1 MYEYPYYNN
10 LKKVKIENMLNY
22 LNKLLTKILI
32 CLLFSTTTI
41 FSAENDNKVYEQL
54 NVFGE
59 AFDRINEMYVEEV
72 DVERL
77 IQSAINGMLNSLD
90 PHSGFLPPRSY
101 EDMQIDTK
109 GSFGGLGIEVTQE
122 EGFVKVVSPMDDTPA
137 FRAGVE
143 AGDYITHIDGEPI
156 LGLSLSEAVEKMRGP
171 VGEKIVITIVR
182 VSEDEPFDVTIVR
195 DIIKLVAARVRY
207 EDNVVIMRVSTFNE
221 QTIPNLKDGVKKVL
235 QENNGMRNVN
245 GFILDLRNNPG
256 GLLSE
261 AVSVSDL
268 FLNEGEI
275 VSTRGRTD
283 SNMDR
288 FTASKGDLAEGLP
301 LIVLINGGSA
311 SASEIVAGALQDHSR
326 AILVG
331 TKTFGKGSVQTVV
344 PLVGD
349 VAMRLTTARYFTPS
363 GRSIQAMGVSPD
375 IIVEPQPPVS
385 KEDLEEMKQGRER
398 LKEIDLRGALS
409 NENLTDDEK
418 NLIETERERRE
429 IIAER
434 RRNDFQLAHALDLIK
449 GLSKMSINE

>member
-1 MYEYPYYNN
+1 MKFFYR
-10 LKKVKIENMLNY
+10 I
-22 LNKLLTKILI
+22 TFQALI
-32 CLLFSTTTI
+32 FLFL
-41 FSAENDNKVYEQL
+41 FLPALFAAENDDKVYEQL

-59 AFDRINEMYVEEV
+59 AFDKINEMYVEDV

-109 GSFGGLGIEVTQE
+109 GSFGGLGIEVTME

-137 FRAGVE
+137 SRAGVE

-156 LGLSLSEAVEKMRGP
+156 LGLSLNEAVERMRGP

-182 VSEDEPFDVTIVR
+182 VSEDEPFDVTIIR
-195 DIIKLVAARVRY
+195 DTIKLVAARVRV
-207 EDNVVIMRVSTFNE
+207 EDGVVIMRVSTFNE
-221 QTIPNLKDGVKKVL
+221 QTTPNLIEGVEKVL
-235 QENNGMRNVN
+235 QETEGISAVS

-268 FLNEGEI
+268 FLEEGEI
-275 VSTRGRTD
+275 VSTRGRSKSD
-283 SNMDR
+283 MDR
-288 FTASKGDLAEGLP
+288 FSASKGDIAEGRP

-344 PLVGD
+344 PLAGK

-375 IIVEPQPPVS
+375 IIVEPQPPMS
-385 KEDLEEMKQGRER
+385 KEDLEDMKQGRER

-409 NENLTDDEK
+409 NDNLTEEQK
-418 NLIETERERRE
+418 EIIESEREKRE
-429 IIAER
+429 TIADR
-434 RRNDFQLAHALDLIK
+434 RRKDFQLAHALDLIK
-449 GLSKMSINE
+449 GLSTVIYND

>member
-1 MYEYPYYNN
+1 
-10 LKKVKIENMLNY
+10 MLNY
-22 LNKLLTKILI
+22 LNKTLAKILI
-32 CLLFSTTTI
+32 CLLLSTTAI
-41 FSAENDNKVYEQL
+41 SSAENDNKVYEQL

-59 AFDRINEMYVEEV
+59 AFDKINEMYVEEV

-195 DIIKLVAARVRY
+195 DTIKLVAARVRY

-283 SNMDR
+283 SDMDR

-375 IIVEPQPPVS
+375 IIVEQQPLVS

-449 GLSKMSINE
+449 GLSTMSINE

>member
-1 MYEYPYYNN
+1 
-10 LKKVKIENMLNY
+10 MLNY
-22 LNKLLTKILI
+22 LNKSLTKILI
-32 CLLFSTTTI
+32 CLLFSTTAI

-143 AGDYITHIDGEPI
+143 AGDYITHLDGEPI

-195 DIIKLVAARVRY
+195 DTIKLVAARVRY

-256 GLLSE
+256 GLLSA

-283 SNMDR
+283 SDMDR

-375 IIVEPQPPVS
+375 IIVEQQPPVS

>member
-1 MYEYPYYNN
+1 MKFFYR
-10 LKKVKIENMLNY
+10 I
-22 LNKLLTKILI
+22 TFQALI
-32 CLLFSTTTI
+32 FLFL
-41 FSAENDNKVYEQL
+41 FLPALFAAENDDKVYEQL

-59 AFDRINEMYVEEV
+59 AFDKINEMYVEDV

-109 GSFGGLGIEVTQE
+109 GSFGGLGIEVTME

-137 FRAGVE
+137 SRAGVE

-156 LGLSLSEAVEKMRGP
+156 LGLSLNEAVERMRGP

-182 VSEDEPFDVTIVR
+182 VSEDEPFDVTIIR
-195 DIIKLVAARVRY
+195 DTIKLVAARVRV
-207 EDNVVIMRVSTFNE
+207 EDGVVIMRVSTFNE
-221 QTIPNLKDGVKKVL
+221 QTTPNLIEGVEKVL
-235 QENNGMRNVN
+235 QETEGISGVS

-268 FLNEGEI
+268 FLEEGEI
-275 VSTRGRTD
+275 VSTRGRSKSD
-283 SNMDR
+283 MDR
-288 FTASKGDLAEGLP
+288 FSASKGDIAEGRP

-344 PLVGD
+344 PLAGK

-375 IIVEPQPPVS
+375 IIVEPQPPMS
-385 KEDLEEMKQGRER
+385 KEDLEDMKQGRER

-409 NENLTDDEK
+409 NDNLTEEQK
-418 NLIETERERRE
+418 EIIESEREKRE
-429 IIAER
+429 TIADR
-434 RRNDFQLAHALDLIK
+434 RRKDFQLAHALDLIK
-449 GLSKMSINE
+449 GLSTMIYND

>member
-1 MYEYPYYNN
+1 MSSRSINN

-22 LNKLLTKILI
+22 LNKSLTKILI

-195 DIIKLVAARVRY
+195 DTIKLVAARVRY

-283 SNMDR
+283 SDMDR

-301 LIVLINGGSA
+301 LIILINGGSA
-311 SASEIVAGALQDHSR
+311 SASEIVAGALQDHGR

-375 IIVEPQPPVS
+375 IIVEQQPPVS

-449 GLSKMSINE
+449 GLSKMNINE

>member
-1 MYEYPYYNN
+1 MKFFYR
-10 LKKVKIENMLNY
+10 I
-22 LNKLLTKILI
+22 TFQALI
-32 CLLFSTTTI
+32 FLFL
-41 FSAENDNKVYEQL
+41 FLPALFAAENDDKVYEQL

-59 AFDRINEMYVEEV
+59 AFDKINEMYVEDV

-109 GSFGGLGIEVTQE
+109 GSFGGLGIEVTME

-137 FRAGVE
+137 FRAGVK

-156 LGLSLSEAVEKMRGP
+156 LGLSLNEAVERMRGP

-182 VSEDEPFDVTIVR
+182 VSEDEPFDVTIIR
-195 DIIKLVAARVRY
+195 DTIKLVAARVRV
-207 EDNVVIMRVSTFNE
+207 EDGVVIMRVSTFNE
-221 QTIPNLKDGVKKVL
+221 QTTPNLIEGVEKVL
-235 QENNGMRNVN
+235 QETEGISGVS

-268 FLNEGEI
+268 FLEEGEI
-275 VSTRGRTD
+275 VSTRGRSKSD
-283 SNMDR
+283 MDR
-288 FTASKGDLAEGLP
+288 FSASKGDIAEGRP

-344 PLVGD
+344 PLAGK

-375 IIVEPQPPVS
+375 IIVEPQPPMS
-385 KEDLEEMKQGRER
+385 KEDLEDMKEGRER

-409 NENLTDDEK
+409 NDNLTEEQK
-418 NLIETERERRE
+418 EIIESEREKRE
-429 IIAER
+429 TIADR
-434 RRNDFQLAHALDLIK
+434 RRKDFQLAHALDLIK
-449 GLSKMSINE
+449 GLSTVIYND

>member
-1 MYEYPYYNN
+1 MSNFSITN

-22 LNKLLTKILI
+22 LNKSLTKILI

-195 DIIKLVAARVRY
+195 DTIKLVAARVRY
-207 EDNVVIMRVSTFNE
+207 EENVVIMRVSTFNE
-221 QTIPNLKDGVKKVL
+221 QTTPNLKDGVKKVL

-283 SNMDR
+283 SDMDR

-311 SASEIVAGALQDHSR
+311 SASEIVAGALQDQSR

-331 TKTFGKGSVQTVV
+331 TKTFGKGSVQTII

-375 IIVEPQPPVS
+375 IIVEPQSPVS
-385 KEDLEEMKQGRER
+385 KEDLEEMKKGRER

-449 GLSKMSINE
+449 GLTKMSINE

>member
-1 MYEYPYYNN
+1 
-10 LKKVKIENMLNY
+10 MLNY
-22 LNKLLTKILI
+22 LNKTLTTILI

-195 DIIKLVAARVRY
+195 DTIKLVAARVRY

-256 GLLSE
+256 GLLSA

-283 SNMDR
+283 SDMDR

-375 IIVEPQPPVS
+375 IIVEQQPPVS

-429 IIAER
+429 IMAER

>member
-1 MYEYPYYNN
+1 MKFFYR
-10 LKKVKIENMLNY
+10 I
-22 LNKLLTKILI
+22 TFQALI
-32 CLLFSTTTI
+32 FLFL
-41 FSAENDNKVYEQL
+41 FLPALFAAENDDKVYEQL

-59 AFDRINEMYVEEV
+59 AFDKINEMYVEDV

-109 GSFGGLGIEVTQE
+109 GSFGGLGIEVTME

-137 FRAGVE
+137 FRAGVK

-156 LGLSLSEAVEKMRGP
+156 LGLSLNEAVERMRGP

-182 VSEDEPFDVTIVR
+182 VSEDEPFDVTIIR
-195 DIIKLVAARVRY
+195 DTIKLVAARVRV
-207 EDNVVIMRVSTFNE
+207 EDSVVIMRVSTFNE
-221 QTIPNLKDGVKKVL
+221 QTTPNLIEGVEKVL
-235 QENNGMRNVN
+235 QETKGISGVS

-268 FLNEGEI
+268 FLEEGEI
-275 VSTRGRTD
+275 VSTRGRSKSD
-283 SNMDR
+283 MDR
-288 FTASKGDLAEGLP
+288 FSASKGDIAEGRP

-344 PLVGD
+344 PLAGK

-375 IIVEPQPPVS
+375 IIVEPQPPMS
-385 KEDLEEMKQGRER
+385 KEDLEDMKQGRER

-409 NENLTDDEK
+409 NDNLTEEQK
-418 NLIETERERRE
+418 EIIESEREKRE
-429 IIAER
+429 TIADR
-434 RRNDFQLAHALDLIK
+434 RRKDFQLAHALDLIK
-449 GLSKMSINE
+449 GLSTVIYND

>member
-1 MYEYPYYNN
+1 
-10 LKKVKIENMLNY
+10 MLNY
-22 LNKLLTKILI
+22 LNKSLTKILI

-221 QTIPNLKDGVKKVL
+221 QTIPNLKDGVKTVL

-283 SNMDR
+283 SDMDR

-375 IIVEPQPPVS
+375 IIVELQPPVS

-449 GLSKMSINE
+449 GLTKMSINE

>member
-1 MYEYPYYNN
+1 M
-10 LKKVKIENMLNY
+10 LKY
-22 LNKLLTKILI
+22 LNKSLTKILI
-32 CLLFSTTTI
+32 CLLFSATTSS
-41 FSAENDNKVYEQL
+41 SAENDNKVYEQL

-171 VGEKIVITIVR
+171 VGEKIIITIVR

-195 DIIKLVAARVRY
+195 DTIKLVAARVRY

-283 SNMDR
+283 SDMDR

-331 TKTFGKGSVQTVV
+331 TKTFGKGSVQTII

-375 IIVEPQPPVS
+375 IIVEQQPPVS
-385 KEDLEEMKQGRER
+385 KGDLEEMKQDRER

>member
-1 MYEYPYYNN
+1 MKFFYR
-10 LKKVKIENMLNY
+10 I
-22 LNKLLTKILI
+22 TFQALI
-32 CLLFSTTTI
+32 FLFL
-41 FSAENDNKVYEQL
+41 FLPALFAAENDDKVYEQL

-59 AFDRINEMYVEEV
+59 AFDKINEMYVEDV

-109 GSFGGLGIEVTQE
+109 GSFGGLGIEVTME

-156 LGLSLSEAVEKMRGP
+156 LGLSLNEAVERMRGP

-182 VSEDEPFDVTIVR
+182 VSEDEPFDVTIIR
-195 DIIKLVAARVRY
+195 DTIKLVAARVRV
-207 EDNVVIMRVSTFNE
+207 EDGVVIMRVSTFNE
-221 QTIPNLKDGVKKVL
+221 QTTPNLIEGVEKVL
-235 QENNGMRNVN
+235 QETEGISGVS

-268 FLNEGEI
+268 FLEEGEI
-275 VSTRGRTD
+275 VSTRGRSKSD
-283 SNMDR
+283 MDR
-288 FTASKGDLAEGLP
+288 FSASKGDIAEGRP

-311 SASEIVAGALQDHSR
+311 SASEIVAGALQDHGR

-344 PLVGD
+344 PLAGK

-375 IIVEPQPPVS
+375 IIVEPQPPMS
-385 KEDLEEMKQGRER
+385 KEDLEDMKQGRER

-409 NENLTDDEK
+409 NDNLTEEQK
-418 NLIETERERRE
+418 EIIESEREKRE
-429 IIAER
+429 TIADR
-434 RRNDFQLAHALDLIK
+434 RRKDFQLAHALDLIK
-449 GLSKMSINE
+449 GLTTVIYND

>member
-1 MYEYPYYNN
+1 MSSRSINN
-10 LKKVKIENMLNY
+10 IKKVKIENMLNY
-22 LNKLLTKILI
+22 LNKSLTKILI
-32 CLLFSTTTI
+32 CLLFSATTSL
-41 FSAENDNKVYEQL
+41 SAENDNKVYEQL

-195 DIIKLVAARVRY
+195 DTIKLVAARVRY

-283 SNMDR
+283 SDMER

-301 LIVLINGGSA
+301 LIILINGGSA

-449 GLSKMSINE
+449 GLTKMSINE

>member
-1 MYEYPYYNN
+1 MKFFYR
-10 LKKVKIENMLNY
+10 I
-22 LNKLLTKILI
+22 TFQALI
-32 CLLFSTTTI
+32 FLFL
-41 FSAENDNKVYEQL
+41 FLPALFAAENDDKVYEQL

-59 AFDRINEMYVEEV
+59 AFDKINEMYVEDV

-109 GSFGGLGIEVTQE
+109 GSFGGLGIEVTME

-137 FRAGVE
+137 FRAGVK

-156 LGLSLSEAVEKMRGP
+156 LGLSLNEAVERMRGP

-182 VSEDEPFDVTIVR
+182 VSEDEPFDVTIIR
-195 DIIKLVAARVRY
+195 DTIKLVAARVRV
-207 EDNVVIMRVSTFNE
+207 EDGVVIMRVSTFNE
-221 QTIPNLKDGVKKVL
+221 QTTPNLIEGVEKVL
-235 QENNGMRNVN
+235 QETEGISGVS

-268 FLNEGEI
+268 FLEEGEI
-275 VSTRGRTD
+275 VSTRGRSKSD
-283 SNMDR
+283 MDR
-288 FTASKGDLAEGLP
+288 FSASKGDIAEGRP

-344 PLVGD
+344 PLAGK

-375 IIVEPQPPVS
+375 IIVEPQPPMS
-385 KEDLEEMKQGRER
+385 KEDLEDMKQGRER

-409 NENLTDDEK
+409 NDNLTEEQK
-418 NLIETERERRE
+418 EIIESEREKRE
-429 IIAER
+429 TIADR
-434 RRNDFQLAHALDLIK
+434 RRKDFQLAHALDLIK
-449 GLSKMSINE
+449 GLTTVIYND

>member
-1 MYEYPYYNN
+1 MSNCSITN

-22 LNKLLTKILI
+22 LNKSLTKILI

-195 DIIKLVAARVRY
+195 DTIKLVAARVRY

-283 SNMDR
+283 SDMDR

-311 SASEIVAGALQDHSR
+311 SASEIVAGALQDQSR

-331 TKTFGKGSVQTVV
+331 TKTFGKGSVQTII

-375 IIVEPQPPVS
+375 IIVEQQPPVS

>member
-1 MYEYPYYNN
+1 MKFFYR
-10 LKKVKIENMLNY
+10 I
-22 LNKLLTKILI
+22 TFQALI
-32 CLLFSTTTI
+32 FLFL
-41 FSAENDNKVYEQL
+41 FLPALFAAENDDKVYEQL

-59 AFDRINEMYVEEV
+59 AFDKINEMYVEDV

-109 GSFGGLGIEVTQE
+109 GSFGGLGIEVTME

-137 FRAGVE
+137 FRAGVK

-156 LGLSLSEAVEKMRGP
+156 LGLSLNEAVERMRGP

-182 VSEDEPFDVTIVR
+182 VSEDEPFDVTIIR
-195 DIIKLVAARVRY
+195 DTIKLVAARVRV
-207 EDNVVIMRVSTFNE
+207 EDGVVIMRVSTFNE
-221 QTIPNLKDGVKKVL
+221 QTTPNLIEGVEKVL
-235 QENNGMRNVN
+235 QETEGISGVS

-268 FLNEGEI
+268 FLEEGEI
-275 VSTRGRTD
+275 VSTRGRSKSD
-283 SNMDR
+283 MDR
-288 FTASKGDLAEGLP
+288 FSASKGDIAEGRP

-311 SASEIVAGALQDHSR
+311 SASEIVAGALQDHGR

-344 PLVGD
+344 PLAGK

-375 IIVEPQPPVS
+375 IIVEPQPPMS
-385 KEDLEEMKQGRER
+385 KEDLEDMKQGRER

-409 NENLTDDEK
+409 NDNLTEEQK
-418 NLIETERERRE
+418 EIIESEREKRE
-429 IIAER
+429 TIADR
-434 RRNDFQLAHALDLIK
+434 RRKDFQLAHALDLIK
-449 GLSKMSINE
+449 GLSTVIYND

>member
-1 MYEYPYYNN
+1 MKFFYR
-10 LKKVKIENMLNY
+10 I
-22 LNKLLTKILI
+22 TFQALI
-32 CLLFSTTTI
+32 FLFL
-41 FSAENDNKVYEQL
+41 FLPALFAAENDDKVYEQL

-59 AFDRINEMYVEEV
+59 AFDKINEMYVEDV

-109 GSFGGLGIEVTQE
+109 GSFGGLGIEVTME

-156 LGLSLSEAVEKMRGP
+156 LGLSLNEAVERMRGP

-182 VSEDEPFDVTIVR
+182 VSEDEPFDVTIIR
-195 DIIKLVAARVRY
+195 DTIKLVAARVRV
-207 EDNVVIMRVSTFNE
+207 EDGVVIMRVSTFNE
-221 QTIPNLKDGVKKVL
+221 QTTPNLIEGVEKVL
-235 QENNGMRNVN
+235 QETEGISGVS

-268 FLNEGEI
+268 FLEEGEI
-275 VSTRGRTD
+275 VSTRGRSKSD
-283 SNMDR
+283 MDR
-288 FTASKGDLAEGLP
+288 FSASKGDIAEGRP

-311 SASEIVAGALQDHSR
+311 SASEIVAGALQDHGR

-344 PLVGD
+344 PLAGK

-375 IIVEPQPPVS
+375 IIVEPQPPMS
-385 KEDLEEMKQGRER
+385 KEDLEDMKQGRER

-409 NENLTDDEK
+409 NDNLTEEQK
-418 NLIETERERRE
+418 EIIESEREKRE
-429 IIAER
+429 TIADR
-434 RRNDFQLAHALDLIK
+434 RRKDFQLAHALDLIK
-449 GLSKMSINE
+449 GLSTVIYND

>member
-1 MYEYPYYNN
+1 
-10 LKKVKIENMLNY
+10 MLNY
-22 LNKLLTKILI
+22 LNKTLTKILI
-32 CLLFSTTTI
+32 CLLISTTTI

-143 AGDYITHIDGEPI
+143 AGDYITHLDGEPI

-283 SNMDR
+283 SDMDR

-418 NLIETERERRE
+418 NLIEIERERRE

-434 RRNDFQLAHALDLIK
+434 RRDDFQLAHALDLIK

>member
-1 MYEYPYYNN
+1 
-10 LKKVKIENMLNY
+10 MLNY
-22 LNKLLTKILI
+22 LNKSLTKILI

-195 DIIKLVAARVRY
+195 DTIKLVAARVRY

-283 SNMDR
+283 SDMDR

-375 IIVEPQPPVS
+375 IIVEQQPPVS

-398 LKEIDLRGALS
+398 LKEIDLRGAFS

>member
-1 MYEYPYYNN
+1 MKFFYR
-10 LKKVKIENMLNY
+10 I
-22 LNKLLTKILI
+22 TFQALI
-32 CLLFSTTTI
+32 FLFL
-41 FSAENDNKVYEQL
+41 FLPALFAAENDDKVYEQL

-59 AFDRINEMYVEEV
+59 AFDKINEMYVEDV

-109 GSFGGLGIEVTQE
+109 GSFGGLGIEVTME

-156 LGLSLSEAVEKMRGP
+156 LGLSLNEAVERMRGP

-182 VSEDEPFDVTIVR
+182 VSEDEPFDVTIIR
-195 DIIKLVAARVRY
+195 DTIKLVAARVRV
-207 EDNVVIMRVSTFNE
+207 EDGVVIMRVSTFNE
-221 QTIPNLKDGVKKVL
+221 QTTPNLIEGVEKVL
-235 QENNGMRNVN
+235 QETEGISGVS

-268 FLNEGEI
+268 FLEEGEI
-275 VSTRGRTD
+275 VSTRGRSKSD
-283 SNMDR
+283 MDR
-288 FTASKGDLAEGLP
+288 FSASKGDIAEGRP

-344 PLVGD
+344 PLAGK

-375 IIVEPQPPVS
+375 IIVEPQPPMS
-385 KEDLEEMKQGRER
+385 KEDLEDMKQGRER

-409 NENLTDDEK
+409 NDNLTEEQK
-418 NLIETERERRE
+418 EIIESEREKRE
-429 IIAER
+429 TIADR
-434 RRNDFQLAHALDLIK
+434 RRKDFQLAHALDLIK
-449 GLSKMSINE
+449 GLSTVIYND

>member
-1 MYEYPYYNN
+1 
-10 LKKVKIENMLNY
+10 MLNY
-22 LNKLLTKILI
+22 LNKSLTKILI

-195 DIIKLVAARVRY
+195 DTIKLVAARVRY

-283 SNMDR
+283 SDMDR

>member
-1 MYEYPYYNN
+1 
-10 LKKVKIENMLNY
+10 MLNY
-22 LNKLLTKILI
+22 LNKSLTKILI
-32 CLLFSTTTI
+32 CLLFSTNTI

-143 AGDYITHIDGEPI
+143 AGDYITHLDGEPI

-195 DIIKLVAARVRY
+195 DTIKLVAARVRY

-283 SNMDR
+283 SDMDR

-375 IIVEPQPPVS
+375 IIVELQPPVS

>member
-1 MYEYPYYNN
+1 MRFFYR
-10 LKKVKIENMLNY
+10 I
-22 LNKLLTKILI
+22 TFQALI
-32 CLLFSTTTI
+32 FLFL
-41 FSAENDNKVYEQL
+41 FLPALFAAENDDKVYEQL

-59 AFDRINEMYVEEV
+59 AFDKINEMYVEDV

-109 GSFGGLGIEVTQE
+109 GSFGGLGIEVTME

-156 LGLSLSEAVEKMRGP
+156 LGLSLNEAVERMRGP

-182 VSEDEPFDVTIVR
+182 VSEDEPFDVTIIR
-195 DIIKLVAARVRY
+195 DTIKLVAARVRV
-207 EDNVVIMRVSTFNE
+207 EDGVVIMRVSTFNE
-221 QTIPNLKDGVKKVL
+221 QTTPNLIEGVEKVL
-235 QENNGMRNVN
+235 QETEGISGVS

-256 GLLSE
+256 GLLNE

-268 FLNEGEI
+268 FLEEGEI
-275 VSTRGRTD
+275 VSTRGRLKSD
-283 SNMDR
+283 MDR
-288 FTASKGDLAEGLP
+288 FSASKGDIAEGRP

-311 SASEIVAGALQDHSR
+311 SASEIVAGALQDHGR

-344 PLVGD
+344 PLAGK

-375 IIVEPQPPVS
+375 IIVEPQPPMS
-385 KEDLEEMKQGRER
+385 KEDLEDMKQGRER

-409 NENLTDDEK
+409 NDNLTEEQK
-418 NLIETERERRE
+418 EIIESEREKRE
-429 IIAER
+429 TIADR
-434 RRNDFQLAHALDLIK
+434 RRKDFQLAHALDLIK
-449 GLSKMSINE
+449 GLSTVIYND

>member
-1 MYEYPYYNN
+1 MKFFYR
-10 LKKVKIENMLNY
+10 I
-22 LNKLLTKILI
+22 TFQALI
-32 CLLFSTTTI
+32 FLFL
-41 FSAENDNKVYEQL
+41 FLPALFAAENDDKVYEQL

-59 AFDRINEMYVEEV
+59 AFDKINEMYVEDV

-109 GSFGGLGIEVTQE
+109 GSFGGLGIEVTME

-137 FRAGVE
+137 FRAGVK

-156 LGLSLSEAVEKMRGP
+156 LGLSLNEAVERMRGP

-182 VSEDEPFDVTIVR
+182 VSEDEPFDVTIIR
-195 DIIKLVAARVRY
+195 DTIKLVAARVRV
-207 EDNVVIMRVSTFNE
+207 EDGVVIMRVSTFNE
-221 QTIPNLKDGVKKVL
+221 QTTPNLIEGVEKVL
-235 QENNGMRNVN
+235 KETEGISGVS

-268 FLNEGEI
+268 FLEEGEI
-275 VSTRGRTD
+275 VSTRGRSKSD
-283 SNMDR
+283 MDR
-288 FTASKGDLAEGLP
+288 FSASKGDIAEGRP

-311 SASEIVAGALQDHSR
+311 SASEIVAGALQDHGR

-344 PLVGD
+344 PLAGK

-375 IIVEPQPPVS
+375 IIVEPQPPMS
-385 KEDLEEMKQGRER
+385 KEDLEDMKQGRER

-409 NENLTDDEK
+409 NDNLTEEQK
-418 NLIETERERRE
+418 EIIESEREKRE
-429 IIAER
+429 TIADR
-434 RRNDFQLAHALDLIK
+434 RRKDFQLAHALDLIK
-449 GLSKMSINE
+449 GLSTVIYND

>member
-1 MYEYPYYNN
+1 MKFFYR
-10 LKKVKIENMLNY
+10 I
-22 LNKLLTKILI
+22 TFQALI
-32 CLLFSTTTI
+32 FLFL
-41 FSAENDNKVYEQL
+41 FLPALFAAENDDKVYEQL

-59 AFDRINEMYVEEV
+59 AFDKINEMYVEDV

-109 GSFGGLGIEVTQE
+109 GSFGGLGIEVTME

-137 FRAGVE
+137 FRAGVK

-156 LGLSLSEAVEKMRGP
+156 LGLSLNEAVERMRGP
-171 VGEKIVITIVR
+171 VGAKIVITIVR
-182 VSEDEPFDVTIVR
+182 VSEDEPFDVTIIR
-195 DIIKLVAARVRY
+195 DTIKLVAARVRV
-207 EDNVVIMRVSTFNE
+207 EDGVVIMRVSTFNE
-221 QTIPNLKDGVKKVL
+221 QTTPNLIEGVEKVL
-235 QENNGMRNVN
+235 QETEGISGVS

-268 FLNEGEI
+268 FLEEGEI
-275 VSTRGRTD
+275 VSTRGRSKSD
-283 SNMDR
+283 MDR
-288 FTASKGDLAEGLP
+288 FSASKGDIAEGRP

-344 PLVGD
+344 PLAGK

-375 IIVEPQPPVS
+375 IIVEPQPPMS
-385 KEDLEEMKQGRER
+385 KEDLEDMKQGRER

-409 NENLTDDEK
+409 NDNLTEEQK
-418 NLIETERERRE
+418 EIIESERERRE
-429 IIAER
+429 TIADR
-434 RRNDFQLAHALDLIK
+434 RRKDFQLAHALDLIK
-449 GLSKMSINE
+449 GLTTVIYND

>member
-1 MYEYPYYNN
+1 
-10 LKKVKIENMLNY
+10 MLNY
-22 LNKLLTKILI
+22 LNKSLTKILI
-32 CLLFSTTTI
+32 CLLFSTNTI

-283 SNMDR
+283 SDMDR

-449 GLSKMSINE
+449 GLTKMSINE

>member
-1 MYEYPYYNN
+1 MKFFYR
-10 LKKVKIENMLNY
+10 I
-22 LNKLLTKILI
+22 TFQALI
-32 CLLFSTTTI
+32 FLFL
-41 FSAENDNKVYEQL
+41 FLPALFAAENDDKVYEQL

-59 AFDRINEMYVEEV
+59 AFDKINEMYVEDV

-109 GSFGGLGIEVTQE
+109 GSFGGLGIEVTME

-137 FRAGVE
+137 FRAGVK

-156 LGLSLSEAVEKMRGP
+156 LGLSLNEAVERMRGP

-182 VSEDEPFDVTIVR
+182 VSEDEPFDVTIIR
-195 DIIKLVAARVRY
+195 DTIKLVAARVRV
-207 EDNVVIMRVSTFNE
+207 EDGVVIMRVSTFNE
-221 QTIPNLKDGVKKVL
+221 QTTPNLIEGVEKVL
-235 QENNGMRNVN
+235 QETEGISAVS

-268 FLNEGEI
+268 FLEEGEI
-275 VSTRGRTD
+275 VSTRGRSKSD
-283 SNMDR
+283 MDR
-288 FTASKGDLAEGLP
+288 FSASKGDIAEGRP

-344 PLVGD
+344 PLAGK

-375 IIVEPQPPVS
+375 IIVEPQPPMS
-385 KEDLEEMKQGRER
+385 KEDLEDMKQGRER

-409 NENLTDDEK
+409 NDNLTEEQK
-418 NLIETERERRE
+418 EIIESEREKRE
-429 IIAER
+429 TIADR
-434 RRNDFQLAHALDLIK
+434 RRKDFQLAHALDLIK
-449 GLSKMSINE
+449 GLSTVIYND

>member
-1 MYEYPYYNN
+1 
-10 LKKVKIENMLNY
+10 
-22 LNKLLTKILI
+22 
-32 CLLFSTTTI
+32 
-41 FSAENDNKVYEQL
+41 
-54 NVFGE
+54 
-59 AFDRINEMYVEEV
+59 
-72 DVERL
+72 
-77 IQSAINGMLNSLD
+77 
-90 PHSGFLPPRSY
+90 
-101 EDMQIDTK
+101 MQIDTK

-122 EGFVKVVSPMDDTPA
+122 EGFVKVVSPMDATPA
-137 FRAGVE
+137 VRAWVE
-143 AGDYITHIDGEPI
+143 AGDYITHLDGEPI

-283 SNMDR
+283 SDMDR

-311 SASEIVAGALQDHSR
+311 SASEIVAGALQDQSR

-331 TKTFGKGSVQTVV
+331 TKTFGKGSVQTII

-375 IIVEPQPPVS
+375 IIVEPQSPVS
-385 KEDLEEMKQGRER
+385 KEDLEEMKKGRER

>member
-1 MYEYPYYNN
+1 MSNHSINN
-10 LKKVKIENMLNY
+10 LKKAKIENMLNY
-22 LNKLLTKILI
+22 LNKSMTKILI
-32 CLLFSTTTI
+32 CLLLSATTS

-195 DIIKLVAARVRY
+195 DTIKLVAARVRY

-221 QTIPNLKDGVKKVL
+221 QTIPNLKDGVKKVI

-283 SNMDR
+283 SDMER

-301 LIVLINGGSA
+301 LIILINGGSA

-375 IIVEPQPPVS
+375 IIVELQPPVS

-449 GLSKMSINE
+449 GLTKMSIND

>member
-1 MYEYPYYNN
+1 MKFFYR
-10 LKKVKIENMLNY
+10 I
-22 LNKLLTKILI
+22 TFQALI
-32 CLLFSTTTI
+32 FLFL
-41 FSAENDNKVYEQL
+41 FLPALFAAENDDKVYEQL

-59 AFDRINEMYVEEV
+59 AFDKINEMYVEDV

-109 GSFGGLGIEVTQE
+109 GSFGGLGIEVTME

-137 FRAGVE
+137 FRAGVK

-156 LGLSLSEAVEKMRGP
+156 LGLSLNEAVERMRGP

-182 VSEDEPFDVTIVR
+182 VSEDEPFDVTIIR
-195 DIIKLVAARVRY
+195 DTIKLVAARVRV
-207 EDNVVIMRVSTFNE
+207 EDGVVIMRVSTFNE
-221 QTIPNLKDGVKKVL
+221 QTTPNLIEGVEKVL
-235 QENNGMRNVN
+235 QETEGISGVS

-268 FLNEGEI
+268 FLEEGEI
-275 VSTRGRTD
+275 VSTRGRSKSD
-283 SNMDR
+283 MDR
-288 FTASKGDLAEGLP
+288 FSASKGDIAEGRP

-344 PLVGD
+344 PLAGK
-349 VAMRLTTARYFTPS
+349 VAMRITTARYFTPS

-375 IIVEPQPPVS
+375 IIVEPQPPMS
-385 KEDLEEMKQGRER
+385 KEDLEDMKQGRER

-409 NENLTDDEK
+409 NDNLTEEQK
-418 NLIETERERRE
+418 EIIESEREKRE
-429 IIAER
+429 TIADR
-434 RRNDFQLAHALDLIK
+434 RRKDFQLAHALDLIK
-449 GLSKMSINE
+449 GLTTVIYND

>member
-1 MYEYPYYNN
+1 MKFFYR
-10 LKKVKIENMLNY
+10 I
-22 LNKLLTKILI
+22 TFQALI
-32 CLLFSTTTI
+32 FLFL
-41 FSAENDNKVYEQL
+41 FLPALFAAENDDKVYEQL

-59 AFDRINEMYVEEV
+59 AFDKINEMYVEDV

-109 GSFGGLGIEVTQE
+109 GSFGGLGIEVTME

-137 FRAGVE
+137 FRAGVK

-156 LGLSLSEAVEKMRGP
+156 LGLSLNEAVERMRGP

-182 VSEDEPFDVTIVR
+182 VSEDEPFDVTIIR
-195 DIIKLVAARVRY
+195 DTIKLVAARVRV
-207 EDNVVIMRVSTFNE
+207 EDGVVIMRVSTFNE
-221 QTIPNLKDGVKKVL
+221 QTTPNLIEGVEKVL
-235 QENNGMRNVN
+235 QETEGISAVS

-268 FLNEGEI
+268 FLEEGEI
-275 VSTRGRTD
+275 VSTRGRSKSD
-283 SNMDR
+283 MDR
-288 FTASKGDLAEGLP
+288 FSASKGDIAEGRP

-311 SASEIVAGALQDHSR
+311 SASEIVAGALQDHGR

-344 PLVGD
+344 PLAGK

-375 IIVEPQPPVS
+375 IIVEPQPPMS
-385 KEDLEEMKQGRER
+385 KEDLEDMKQGRER

-409 NENLTDDEK
+409 NDNLTEEQK
-418 NLIETERERRE
+418 EIIESEREKRE
-429 IIAER
+429 TIADR
-434 RRNDFQLAHALDLIK
+434 RRKDFQLAHALDLIK
-449 GLSKMSINE
+449 GLSTVIYND

>member
-1 MYEYPYYNN
+1 
-10 LKKVKIENMLNY
+10 MLNY
-22 LNKLLTKILI
+22 LNKSLTKILI

-221 QTIPNLKDGVKKVL
+221 QTIPNLKDGVKTVL

-283 SNMDR
+283 SDMDR

-449 GLSKMSINE
+449 GLTKMSINE